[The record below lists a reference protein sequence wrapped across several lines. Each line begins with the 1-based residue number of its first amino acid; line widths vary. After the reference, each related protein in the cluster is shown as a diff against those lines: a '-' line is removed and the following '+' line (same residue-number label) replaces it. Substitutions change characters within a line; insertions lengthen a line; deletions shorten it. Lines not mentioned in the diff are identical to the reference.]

1 METLCCMPISYTC
14 NKHNIVHQLY
24 FNWKKKKKKKDPK
37 ILDLYGRNPWVT
49 SLEKSYLNSTD
60 FLVVVQSPCRVW
72 LFVTPWTAAHQASLS
87 FWSLLKLMSI
97 ELAMQSIHLISVTLF
112 SSCSQYF
119 WASGSFPM
127 SWLFASGGQ
136 SIGAS
141 ASASVLPVTLPQLY
155 HDDRSEGS
163 LSLRLLVGHMW

>member
-24 FNWKKKKKKKDPK
+24 FNWKKKKKNTLRYF
-37 ILDLYGRNPWVT
+37 IFMEGT
-49 SLEKSYLNSTD
+49 LELLNWKRATWTALTFWLLFSH
-60 FLVVVQSPCRVW
+60 LVVSDSLWPHGLQHTRLPC
-72 LFVTPWTAAHQASLS
+72 PSGACSNSCPLS
-87 FWSLLKLMSI
+87 QWCHPITSS
-97 ELAMQSIHLISVTLF
+97 SVVPF
-112 SSCSQYF
+112 SSCPQSF
-119 WASGSFPM
+119 PASGSFPM